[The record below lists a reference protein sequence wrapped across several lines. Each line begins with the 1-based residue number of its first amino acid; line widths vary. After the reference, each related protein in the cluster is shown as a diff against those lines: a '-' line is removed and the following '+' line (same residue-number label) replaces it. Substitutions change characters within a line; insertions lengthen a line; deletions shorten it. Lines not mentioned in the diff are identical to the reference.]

1 MANKNLSAIILAAGK
16 GTRMGSSIHKVLQP
30 VGGRPMILHLVDT
43 LKSIGVSKTV
53 VVVGNEKEQVQS
65 AVEGAQFAI
74 QEPQLG
80 TGHAVL
86 AAQEDLGN
94 FDGNVLILYG
104 DVPLVS
110 STTMKKLINSLDN
123 NPLAVLGFRAEVP
136 GSYGRLVLNSEGSLE
151 EIIEASEANDD
162 ILEIDL
168 CNSGIM
174 ALDKKLLFSLLAE
187 VTNENAKGEYYLTDI
202 VGLSRNKAL
211 NISVVIVDENE
222 VVGVNSKS
230 ELAQAEGI
238 FQNLKRQE
246 FMALGTT
253 LLDPKST
260 YFSYDTKVGRDVTIG
275 QNVVIGPNVE
285 IGDFVNIHA
294 FSHLEGCKIKTSA
307 NIGPFSRL
315 RPGADIGEGA
325 KVGNFCEIKES
336 KVEGGAKVN
345 HLSYIGD
352 SRVGKGANIGAGT
365 ITCNYDGFNKF
376 FTDIGAGAFIG
387 SNTSL
392 VAPVKIGNGAIIGA
406 GSVIT
411 NSVDKDAL
419 AFVRAD
425 FKQVS
430 GGAVKFRK
438 RQKRNKVK

>member
-1 MANKNLSAIILAAGK
+1 M
-16 GTRMGSSIHKVLQP
+16 
-30 VGGRPMILHLVDT
+30 
-43 LKSIGVSKTV
+43 
-53 VVVGNEKEQVQS
+53 
-65 AVEGAQFAI
+65 
-74 QEPQLG
+74 
-80 TGHAVL
+80 
-86 AAQEDLGN
+86 
-94 FDGNVLILYG
+94 
-104 DVPLVS
+104 
-110 STTMKKLINSLDN
+110 
-123 NPLAVLGFRAEVP
+123 GFRAEFP